1 LINTNMIPKTQTHIR
16 PSSKVDY
23 FDLKELWR
31 YRELLYLL
39 AARDVRL
46 RYKQTAFGVVW
57 AVLQPLLPAAIF
69 AVIFGV
75 FAKLPSNGSPYLL
88 FVFTGTMIWN
98 LFSQAISRAGNSLV
112 GNSSLISKVYFP
124 RMIVPLSSIGAVVFD
139 FAVTSVLLV
148 VLMCL
153 YKTSPSL
160 NLVFF
165 PFFLLLAL
173 VTAVGMSLWLSA
185 LNVKYRDF
193 MYAMP
198 FFIQVW
204 LYATP
209 VVYAS
214 SLIPQKFRW
223 LYSINPAVGFVEGFR
238 WSVLGSGTLSAS
250 MILVSSAVAVL
261 SFVTGLVYFK
271 STERKF
277 ADVI

>member
-1 LINTNMIPKTQTHIR
+1 MPTNPQTIIR
-16 PSSKVDY
+16 PASKISF
-23 FDLKELWR
+23 FDMREIWR
-31 YRELLYLL
+31 YRELLYML
-39 AARDVRL
+39 AVRDIQL

-57 AVLQPLLPAAIF
+57 AILQPLLPAAIF
-69 AVIFGV
+69 AVIFGM

-98 LFSQAISRAGNSLV
+98 LFSQSITRAGNSLV
-112 GNSSLISKVYFP
+112 GNAALISKVYFP
-124 RMIVPLSSIGAVVFD
+124 RIIVPLSSIGAVIFD
-139 FAVTSVLLV
+139 FIVTSVLMA
-148 VLMCL
+148 VLML
-153 YKTSPSL
+153 IYKTPPNV

-173 VTAVGMSLWLSA
+173 VTAAGISLWLSA

-198 FFIQVW
+198 FLVQVW

-214 SLIPQKFRW
+214 SLVPKKFWW
-223 LYSINPAVGFVEGFR
+223 LYSVNPAVGFVEGFR
-238 WSVLGSGTLSAS
+238 WSVLGKGTLSAT
-250 MILVSSAVAVL
+250 MLIVSSAVAIVAL
-261 SFVTGLVYFK
+261 VSGLIYFR

>member
-1 LINTNMIPKTQTHIR
+1 MTNKPQTIIR
-16 PSSKVDY
+16 PSSRFGYLDV
-23 FDLKELWR
+23 KEIWR
-31 YRELLYLL
+31 YRELFYML
-39 AARDVRL
+39 AARDIQL

-57 AVLQPLLPAAIF
+57 AILQPLLPAAIF
-69 AVIFGV
+69 AVIFGM

-98 LFSQAISRAGNSLV
+98 LFSQAITRAGNSLV
-112 GNSSLISKVYFP
+112 GNANLISKVYFP
-124 RMIVPLSSIGAVVFD
+124 RIIVPLSSIGAVMFD
-139 FAVTSVLLV
+139 FAVTTVLLA
-148 VLMCL
+148 VLMVI
-153 YKTSPSL
+153 YKTPPGV

-173 VTAVGMSLWLSA
+173 VTAAGISLWLSA

-198 FFIQVW
+198 FLVQVW

-214 SLIPQKFRW
+214 SLVPEKYRW

-238 WSVLGSGTLSAS
+238 WSVLGKGTLTPA
-250 MILVSSAVAVL
+250 MVIISSGIAIVAL
-261 SFVTGLVYFK
+261 VTGLIYFK
-271 STERKF
+271 STERNF

>member
-1 LINTNMIPKTQTHIR
+1 MIAKAQTVIR
-16 PSSKVDY
+16 PSSKIAF
-23 FDLKELWR
+23 FDVKELWR

-57 AVLQPLLPAAIF
+57 AILQPLLPAAIF
-69 AVIFGV
+69 AVIFGL

-98 LFSQAISRAGNSLV
+98 LFSQAITRAGNSLV
-112 GNSSLISKVYFP
+112 GNANLISKVYFP
-124 RMIVPLSSIGAVVFD
+124 RIIVPLSSIGAVIFD
-139 FAVTSVLLV
+139 FVVTCLLLV
-148 VLMCL
+148 VLML
-153 YKTSPSL
+153 IYKTPPNV

-173 VTAVGMSLWLSA
+173 VTAVGISLWLSA

-198 FFIQVW
+198 FFVQVW